1 MLLIN
6 VLNRN
11 GATHCEQ
18 AVSRVVFG
26 TYNPFFFFIFF
37 LLNFFYLYLHDFAQ
51 VFVQCSLILR
61 CVLCRLNFF
70 VKMFHRFV
78 NINISKFYCSNGP

>member
-26 TYNPFFFFIFF
+26 TYNPFFDFFF
-37 LLNFFYLYLHDFAQ
+37 LNCFYLYLHDFAQ
-51 VFVQCSLILR
+51 VFVQCSFIWR
-61 CVLCRLNFF
+61 CVLCRLNFI
-70 VKMFHRFV
+70 VKMFHRFF
-78 NINISKFYCSNGP
+78 NINL

>member
-26 TYNPFFFFIFF
+26 TYNPFFFFHFFF
-37 LLNFFYLYLHDFAQ
+37 LKLFL
-51 VFVQCSLILR
+51 FV
-61 CVLCRLNFF
+61 
-70 VKMFHRFV
+70 
-78 NINISKFYCSNGP
+78 PT